1 MLDTA
6 LGFSILVSTII
17 TCIVYF
23 VTRSKRISEAEK
35 KDKLNDTIIIFVIT
49 FVVVLFGKLC
59 IGESSSSTT
68 VVKVSDVKG
77 GQCPF

>member
-1 MLDTA
+1 MFNQFDPFRYLY
-6 LGFSILVSTII
+6 LTI
-17 TCIVYF
+17 
-23 VTRSKRISEAEK
+23 RLK
-35 KDKLNDTIIIFVIT
+35 KYVLTT

-59 IGESSSSTT
+59 IGESSSSST

>member
-6 LGFSILVSTII
+6 LVFSILVSTII

-49 FVVVLFGKLC
+49 FVVVFFGKLC